1 MSKQMKLVIS
11 ALFIVIILLAVA
23 ITRFYSD
30 PKQSTSDTWTTSGDI
45 QEISSDS
52 DGNKIFRGDS
62 GLYGIIDQS
71 SRIIVADEWD
81 LLEFTGNGKCTAS
94 KSVRG
99 KKLSGCI
106 DYEGNIVVPLI
117 YKSISR
123 HRAGNFTFY
132 LAQAES
138 DGSCVVYDDD
148 FTPCLG
154 RSWDSCSFDSGELTL
169 TSGNGTYTYSVSDS
183 GFSLRLARLAD
194 SALDAPFQVDIS
206 SRILLSKLNAA
217 ILEEM
222 ISDTGRYIEFAVT
235 GNSDYLSGIRTSGAA
250 VFTPLFSGENNIIT
264 KKLISVPDIYLYSV
278 RTEDSI
284 PHYAVSV
291 TAEVEITSKRQDG
304 SRETFSGQ
312 YKAVVEFRGSSEAD
326 LAAVSGAFVDEKP
339 DYPQETSDSGTTEN
353 Q

>member
-1 MSKQMKLVIS
+1 MKLVIS

-30 PKQSTSDTWTTSGDI
+30 PKQSTSDTWTTSGEI

-235 GNSDYLSGIRTSGAA
+235 GNSDYGNKNVGRGGFHSAFLRRKQYNYQETHLSTRYL
-250 VFTPLFSGENNIIT
+250 PLFRQNRGQHSALRSLGHRRSGDNFKAAGRQQGNFQR
-264 KKLISVPDIYLYSV
+264 SV
-278 RTEDSI
+278 
-284 PHYAVSV
+284 
-291 TAEVEITSKRQDG
+291 
-304 SRETFSGQ
+304 
-312 YKAVVEFRGSSEAD
+312 
-326 LAAVSGAFVDEKP
+326 
-339 DYPQETSDSGTTEN
+339 
-353 Q
+353 

>member
-30 PKQSTSDTWTTSGDI
+30 PKQSTSDTWTTSGEI

-138 DGSCVVYDDD
+138 DGSCVVYDED
-148 FTPCLG
+148 FTP
-154 RSWDSCSFDSGELTL
+154 
-169 TSGNGTYTYSVSDS
+169 
-183 GFSLRLARLAD
+183 
-194 SALDAPFQVDIS
+194 
-206 SRILLSKLNAA
+206 
-217 ILEEM
+217 
-222 ISDTGRYIEFAVT
+222 
-235 GNSDYLSGIRTSGAA
+235 
-250 VFTPLFSGENNIIT
+250 
-264 KKLISVPDIYLYSV
+264 
-278 RTEDSI
+278 
-284 PHYAVSV
+284 
-291 TAEVEITSKRQDG
+291 
-304 SRETFSGQ
+304 
-312 YKAVVEFRGSSEAD
+312 
-326 LAAVSGAFVDEKP
+326 
-339 DYPQETSDSGTTEN
+339 
-353 Q
+353 

>member
-1 MSKQMKLVIS
+1 M
-11 ALFIVIILLAVA
+11 
-23 ITRFYSD
+23 
-30 PKQSTSDTWTTSGDI
+30 
-45 QEISSDS
+45 
-52 DGNKIFRGDS
+52 
-62 GLYGIIDQS
+62 
-71 SRIIVADEWD
+71 
-81 LLEFTGNGKCTAS
+81 
-94 KSVRG
+94 
-99 KKLSGCI
+99 
-106 DYEGNIVVPLI
+106 
-117 YKSISR
+117 
-123 HRAGNFTFY
+123 
-132 LAQAES
+132 
-138 DGSCVVYDDD
+138 VYDED

-264 KKLISVPDIYLYSV
+264 KNLISVPDIYLYSV

-339 DYPQETSDSGTTEN
+339 DYP
-353 Q
+353 

>member
-1 MSKQMKLVIS
+1 MKLVIS

-30 PKQSTSDTWTTSGDI
+30 PKQSTSDTWTTSGEI

-138 DGSCVVYDDD
+138 DGSCVVYDED

-154 RSWDSCSFDSGELTL
+154 RS
-169 TSGNGTYTYSVSDS
+169 
-183 GFSLRLARLAD
+183 
-194 SALDAPFQVDIS
+194 
-206 SRILLSKLNAA
+206 
-217 ILEEM
+217 
-222 ISDTGRYIEFAVT
+222 
-235 GNSDYLSGIRTSGAA
+235 
-250 VFTPLFSGENNIIT
+250 
-264 KKLISVPDIYLYSV
+264 
-278 RTEDSI
+278 
-284 PHYAVSV
+284 
-291 TAEVEITSKRQDG
+291 
-304 SRETFSGQ
+304 
-312 YKAVVEFRGSSEAD
+312 
-326 LAAVSGAFVDEKP
+326 
-339 DYPQETSDSGTTEN
+339 
-353 Q
+353 